1 MYIHVGGDIIL
12 PINRV
17 VGIFPYE
24 EEALPKDTL
33 AFLENQTIQK
43 TCIGNVTDAIKS
55 VVVTNHHVYYSP
67 VSTQTLYKRSNEN
80 VLDRLAED
88 EEGSIG

>member
-12 PINRV
+12 PINRI
-17 VGIFPYE
+17 VGIFPYV

-43 TCIGNVTDAIKS
+43 NVYRQCNRRDQKRHCNKS
-55 VVVTNHHVYYSP
+55 SCVLLSGFHTNP
-67 VSTQTLYKRSNEN
+67 L
-80 VLDRLAED
+80 
-88 EEGSIG
+88 